1 MRPSF
6 HCAAGWPCSA
16 AYCSAVSA
24 LAFSSSSGWLVLRKP
39 SFGVSAAVFG
49 VDVPSNAKAGEIE
62 SPSTGPRAVPKP
74 SPAAMQSALAS
85 ATPLPLVKRAALGIR
100 ITRLL
105 GTAARMG
112 HRAIARRSDLLGVF
126 PQIAGRVF
134 LGARLPGFGAGGK
147 LGVAELDVQR
157 ALFGI
162 ELDDVAVANEPDRAA
177 HGGLRPDMADAKTAR
192 RTGEAAVGDQ
202 RDLAAHALTV
212 ERSGGRQHF
221 THAGAAFRA
230 LITDDQHVAFPVGPV
245 LDRLEASFLAIEA
258 ARRPAETQARHAGNL
273 NDGAVGREIALK
285 AHNTTG
291 RRQRFVGRVN
301 HVLVRI
307 PLHRLHILRNRAA
320 GDGEA
325 VAMEEAV
332 IEQRP
337 HQKRNTTSL
346 EHIFGDITAGR
357 FQIRDI
363 RGFFENFGNV
373 EKV

>member
-6 HCAAGWPCSA
+6 HCAAGWPWSA

-24 LAFSSSSGWLVLRKP
+24 LAFSSSGRLVLRKP
-39 SFGVSAAVFG
+39 SSGVSAAVFG
-49 VDVPSNAKAGEIE
+49 VVVPSNAKAGSIE

-74 SPAAMQSALAS
+74 RPAAMQSALAS
-85 ATPLPLVKRAALGIR
+85 ATPLPLGMRRMAALGIR

-126 PQIAGRVF
+126 PQIAGRIF
-134 LGARLPGFGAGGK
+134 LGARLPGFGAGRE
-147 LGVAELDVQR
+147 LGVAQLDVQR

-162 ELDDVAVANEPDRAA
+162 ELDDVAVTDQPDRTA

-192 RTGEAAVGDQ
+192 RAGEPAVGDQ

-212 ERSGGRQHF
+212 ERSSGRQHF

-230 LITDDQHVAFPVGPV
+230 LVTDDQHVAFPVRPV
-245 LDRLEASFLAIEA
+245 FDGYEASFLAVEA

-273 NDGAVGREIALK
+273 NDGALGREITFETNDA
-285 AHNTTG
+285 TG
-291 RRQRFVGRVN
+291 RRQRLVGRVN
-301 HVLVRI
+301 DVLVRI
-307 PLHRLHILRNRAA
+307 PLHRLQVLRNRAA

-325 VAMEEAV
+325 VA
-332 IEQRP
+332 
-337 HQKRNTTSL
+337 
-346 EHIFGDITAGR
+346 
-357 FQIRDI
+357 
-363 RGFFENFGNV
+363 
-373 EKV
+373 